1 MPVAVVCGRLDP
13 AAHHFQT
20 SKSFADPV
28 VGALSLREA
37 RDRLRDGLNC
47 LPELPSELAVKAPEA
62 LAGEPRW
69 SLALDHEEPLNTAI
83 RTHFSQAPKGADR
96 PPSGRDYGPPGAPL
110 RTLDPA

>member
-13 AAHHFQT
+13 AVHHFQT

-37 RDRLRDGLNC
+37 RNRLRDGLNH
-47 LPELPSELAVKAPEA
+47 LPELPSELAGKAPEA

-69 SLALDHEEPLNTAI
+69 SLVLEHEEPLNTAI
-83 RTHFSQAPKGADR
+83 RAHFSQAAQWSR
-96 PPSGRDYGPPGAPL
+96 PPSVWPRLWPSGSPSPNS
-110 RTLDPA
+110 